1 MVKNKI
7 RKSLLEQGQ
16 LLPNEF
22 ISKNDLKIQSTV
34 LNKVDLASSK
44 NNLLYFPYKK
54 EIRLDLIIEEIRV
67 NSNNI
72 YMPKIFSNKKM
83 KFNLL
88 SKDSILKANQYG
100 IKEIENTE
108 YLEPDLFNTMFIPFV
123 GVDINGCRLGYGG
136 GYFDRT
142 LAGLMGSS
150 HSKPLIIGLGYDYQI
165 LSKNLAEPH
174 DLRYHKV
181 VTESR
186 MLSYNSRN

>member
-22 ISKNDLKIQSTV
+22 IIKNDLKIQSTV

-54 EIRLDLIIEEIRV
+54 EIHLDLLIDEIRV

-88 SKDSILKANQYG
+88 SEDSILKANQYG

-108 YLEPDLFNTMFIPFV
+108 YLEPGLFDTMFIPFV
-123 GVDINGCRLGYGG
+123 GVDINGSRLGYGG
-136 GYFDRT
+136 GYFDRA
-142 LAGLMGSS
+142 LEGISLLN
-150 HSKPLIIGLGYDYQI
+150 KRPLIIGMGFDYQI
-165 LSKNLAEPH
+165 VNEEFGMSYDVKYDIIITETRVLSFG
-174 DLRYHKV
+174 
-181 VTESR
+181 
-186 MLSYNSRN
+186 